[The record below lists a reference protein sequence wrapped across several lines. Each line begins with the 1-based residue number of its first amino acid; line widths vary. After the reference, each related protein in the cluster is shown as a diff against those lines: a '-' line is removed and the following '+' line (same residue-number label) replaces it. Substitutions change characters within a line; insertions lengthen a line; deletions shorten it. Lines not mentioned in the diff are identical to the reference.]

1 MSLFYSCFSPAIIIL
16 NTAFSGRPTNAA
28 PPALDP
34 YRRCFA
40 PRPMAELP
48 DGKPNLAAKPPRGRD
63 GHPDLSGIW
72 HPEAAPLDRRAKY
85 FKDGVNGLGEDEPNI
100 PFVNVLDEYKPGDV
114 DMTPAAAAVLR
125 ARASDVGG
133 ATACQPWGMP
143 MVDTLPSPYRIVQN
157 PGVTYILYEENMS
170 HREIFT
176 DGRKL
181 TPDPQPT
188 WLGYSVGRWEG
199 DTFVVDSAGFND
211 RAPLDAIGH
220 PHTEQLK
227 ITERFRRVDFG
238 HMELQVAFD
247 DPAFYTKSF
256 SVKIRLYL
264 MPDTDLIESFCSE
277 NEKDVPHLTAK

>member
-1 MSLFYSCFSPAIIIL
+1 MKIASLLTLFAAGALSLPAQWL
-16 NTAFSGRPTNAA
+16 NHRDAST
-28 PPALDP
+28 
-34 YRRCFA
+34 
-40 PRPMAELP
+40 PRLS
-48 DGKPNLAAKPPRGRD
+48 DGKPNLAAKPPRARD

-85 FKDGVNGLGEDEPNI
+85 FKDGINGLGEDDADI
-100 PFVNVLDEYKPGDV
+100 PFLNVLEEYKPGEV
-114 DMTPAAAAVLR
+114 DMTPAAAAVRR
-125 ARASDVGG
+125 AHANDVGG
-133 ATACQPWGMP
+133 ATTCQPWGMP
-143 MVDTLPSPYRIVQN
+143 MVDTLPSPYRIVQT

-176 DGRKL
+176 DGRKH

-199 DTFVVDSAGFND
+199 DTFVVDTVGLND

-238 HMELQVAFD
+238 HIEVQIAFD
-247 DPAFYTKSF
+247 DPAFYTKPF
-256 SVKIRLYL
+256 RVQYRLYL

-277 NEKDVPHLTAK
+277 NEKDVQHLSAK